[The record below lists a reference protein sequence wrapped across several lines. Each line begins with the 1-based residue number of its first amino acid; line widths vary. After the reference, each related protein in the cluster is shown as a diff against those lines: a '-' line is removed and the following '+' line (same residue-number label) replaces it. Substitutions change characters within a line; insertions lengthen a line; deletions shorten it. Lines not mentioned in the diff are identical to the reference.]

1 MTNVILTDD
10 KWHLSGLKIKAIITL
25 HFKRRANMNTP
36 AFFDNLKRYFVALVF
51 LTAINLITSPNNLWV
66 VWPALGMGIALLNEL
81 LNSNNSKRVRDEC

>member
-1 MTNVILTDD
+1 
-10 KWHLSGLKIKAIITL
+10 
-25 HFKRRANMNTP
+25 MNTP

-51 LTAINLITSPNNLWV
+51 LTAINLITSPNYLWV